1 MIHKIMMFMKNGSKF
16 CYERAWMIDLINLQV
31 IMIKYNN
38 EIMFP
43 SLIFNMTCKLEFFA
57 YNVLAYVLCLLTEL

>member
-1 MIHKIMMFMKNGSKF
+1 
-16 CYERAWMIDLINLQV
+16 MIDLINLQV